1 MFVLFHG
8 EQRAPSQWRIVRPVR
23 NTAMPKLKPETQKAR
38 RERILDSAEI
48 CFARA
53 GFHRCTMQDICRE
66 AGISPGA
73 LYVYFASKEDL
84 IAGIV
89 ERDRAK
95 LASELAELSKAPDL
109 LAALAKLGE
118 HYTVEEPHYKR
129 VLGIEIGGEATRNP
143 AVGETF
149 RSVDVFCRQAFE
161 QVFARAEQDGKIAP
175 KDDAHTL
182 AEVVSLI
189 GDGLFWRR
197 AVDTEFDV
205 HKVLPI
211 LVRVVSM
218 LLNPVEPGV
227 PISVAPPPARPARK
241 SKSNPKPKTEAS
253 S

>member
-1 MFVLFHG
+1 
-8 EQRAPSQWRIVRPVR
+8 
-23 NTAMPKLKPETQKAR
+23 MPKLKPETQQAR
-38 RERILDSAEI
+38 RERILDAAEL

-95 LASELAELSKAPDL
+95 LASELAELSSAPDL
-109 LAALAKLGE
+109 LDALAKLGE
-118 HYTVEEPHYKR
+118 HYAVERPHYKS

-143 AVGETF
+143 AVGATF
-149 RSVDVFCRQAFE
+149 RSVDVFCRQSFE
-161 QVFARAEQDGKIAP
+161 QVFARARHDGKIAP
-175 KDDAHTL
+175 EEDPKTL

-197 AVDTEFDV
+197 AVDPDFDV
-205 HKVLPI
+205 RKIMPI
-211 LVRVVSM
+211 LVGIVSM
-218 LLNPVEPGV
+218 LLNPVGPAAPG
-227 PISVAPPPARPARK
+227 PDPTPGWGAR
-241 SKSNPKPKTEAS
+241 PKTEAS

>member
-1 MFVLFHG
+1 
-8 EQRAPSQWRIVRPVR
+8 
-23 NTAMPKLKPETQKAR
+23 MPKLKPETQQAR
-38 RERILDSAEI
+38 RERILDAAEL

-95 LASELAELSKAPDL
+95 LASELAELSSAPDL
-109 LAALAKLGE
+109 LDALAKLGE
-118 HYTVEEPHYKR
+118 HYAVERPHYKS

-143 AVGETF
+143 AVGATF
-149 RSVDVFCRQAFE
+149 RSVDVFCRQSFE
-161 QVFARAEQDGKIAP
+161 QVFARARHDGKITPEEDP
-175 KDDAHTL
+175 KTL

-197 AVDTEFDV
+197 AVDPDFDV
-205 HKVLPI
+205 HKMMPI
-211 LVRVVSM
+211 LVRIVSM
-218 LLNPVEPGV
+218 LLNPVGPAALSAD
-227 PISVAPPPARPARK
+227 PAPDRATAR
-241 SKSNPKPKTEAS
+241 PKTEAS
-253 S
+253 P